1 MKHFSLLVAVV
12 TALVVF
18 SGSSIAQSGNNN
30 DLFSLMVAKSG
41 CCKAR
46 QSTTN
51 PWVKVNKS
59 FEDCQNASGGGGD
72 QIYSGGGL
80 YWWDRS
86 C

>member
-1 MKHFSLLVAVV
+1 MKHFSLRVAVV

-18 SGSSIAQSGNNN
+18 SGSSFAQSGNNN

-46 QSTTN
+46 QSTKH
-51 PWVKVNKS
+51 PWVKVTKS
-59 FEDCQNASGGGGD
+59 FEDCQNASDGGED
-72 QIYSGGGL
+72 QIYKGGGL

>member
-1 MKHFSLLVAVV
+1 MKHFSLLGAVV

-18 SGSSIAQSGNNN
+18 SGYSIAQSGNNN
-30 DLFSLMVAKSG
+30 DLFSLKVAISG

-46 QSTTN
+46 QSTKH

-59 FEDCQNASGGGGD
+59 FEDCQKASGGGGA
-72 QIYSGGGL
+72 QIFKGDGL

>member
-1 MKHFSLLVAVV
+1 MKHFSSLVAVV

-18 SGSSIAQSGNNN
+18 SGSSIAQSANNN
-30 DLFSLMVAKSG
+30 DLFSLKVAKSG

-46 QSTTN
+46 QSTKN

-59 FEDCQNASGGGGD
+59 FEDCQNASGDGGD
-72 QIYSGGGL
+72 QIYNGSGL

>member
-1 MKHFSLLVAVV
+1 MKHFPLLVAVV

-30 DLFSLMVAKSG
+30 DSFSLKVAKSG
-41 CCKAR
+41 CCKVR
-46 QSTTN
+46 QSTKH

-59 FEDCQNASGGGGD
+59 FDGCQNASGGGGA
-72 QIYSGGGL
+72 QIYKGDGL